1 MNLFVFFS
9 PEQIR
14 GTADVFYLRPISEVI
29 TENSIWYSNESLSP
43 TIIDQILNRLKLLP
57 EFYNQ
62 TKPVETGP
70 TSSNGNNTI
79 TSTTTN

>member
-1 MNLFVFFS
+1 LNFFS

-14 GTADVFYLRPISEVI
+14 GTADVFYLRPLSDQIH
-29 TENSIWYSNESLSP
+29 ENLIWYSHELLSP

-57 EFYNQ
+57 DFYNQ
-62 TKPVETGP
+62 TKPVETGS

-79 TSTTTN
+79 TSTTNT